1 MIAAERQRPVALE
14 LFLVFGLQLTRSGV
28 VRYRAQQ
35 IPARNQDTT
44 QLIEPIPL
52 QLQRYMSE
60 DRQRV
65 DEIEGFVSEGEG
77 GCQLIMKEVDAG
89 KVLAVPCDG
98 PRIGIGPRQPDA
110 VHVAEVADHPPGATA
125 EFEHRSKRAETERAA
140 SNLVRTVH
148 TTEERRVG
156 KERVRTG

>member
-77 GCQLIMKEVDAG
+77 GCQLIMREVDAG
-89 KVLAVPCDG
+89 KVSAFTCDA
-98 PRIGIGPRQPDA
+98 PRSGIGPRQPSPAPLAA
-110 VHVAEVADHPPGATA
+110 V
-125 EFEHRSKRAETERAA
+125 
-140 SNLVRTVH
+140 
-148 TTEERRVG
+148 EE
-156 KERVRTG
+156 

>member
-77 GCQLIMKEVDAG
+77 GCDRKSVVSGTRVSGRLDLG
-89 KVLAVPCDG
+89 G
-98 PRIGIGPRQPDA
+98 RRILKKQKTKKTI
-110 VHVAEVADHPPGATA
+110 V
-125 EFEHRSKRAETERAA
+125 
-140 SNLVRTVH
+140 
-148 TTEERRVG
+148 
-156 KERVRTG
+156 

>member
-28 VRYRAQQ
+28 DRYRAQQ

-89 KVLAVPCDG
+89 QVLAVPCDG
-98 PRIGIGPRQPDA
+98 PRIDIGPRQPDA
-110 VHVAEVADHPPGATA
+110 VPVAELPDHPTGDRT
-125 EFEHRSKRAETERAA
+125 RAA
-140 SNLVRTVH
+140 QGDRVSVRVDRCDRLIM
-148 TTEERRVG
+148 TTYTIRSQY
-156 KERVRTG
+156 THSLT